1 MRIPPSLLKTA
12 AFAGAGLVS
21 IVTAWTGAALIESR
35 SEALVRSRLLAQPVF
50 ECGPP

>member
-21 IVTAWTGAALIESR
+21 IVTAWTGR
-35 SEALVRSRLLAQPVF
+35 R
-50 ECGPP
+50 